1 MDNRDK
7 ASSSSWLALF
17 RRKVSNKFKRN
28 RQKIEESDEI
38 EENEVLEISS
48 SINSITSLSAQSCEE
63 VKQEL
68 LKLNWYW
75 PNLSRLDAQKL
86 LSNMNN
92 GSFLYVILVS
102 DFIN

>member
-7 ASSSSWLALF
+7 ASSSSWLSLL

-38 EENEVLEISS
+38 ENEVLEISS
-48 SINSITSLSAQSCEE
+48 SINNGSYPLSAQSCEE
-63 VKQEL
+63 MKQEL

-86 LSNMNN
+86 LSNLNN
-92 GSFLYVILVS
+92 GSFL
-102 DFIN
+102 